1 MTTTEEARLLELFA
15 MLAPSERDSLL
26 AFAEFLQGRGL
37 SPGALVTAAVPPR
50 KKVER
55 PVPLD
60 IPRPD
65 KEAVVAALKRLTATY
80 PMLDK
85 TKLLTDTSGLVT
97 QHIMQGRPHVEVID
111 ELEAVFTRHYQLWCD
126 ESGQD

>member
-15 MLAPSERDSLL
+15 TLAPSDRDSLL
-26 AFAEFLQGRGL
+26 AFAEFLQTRGL
-37 SPGALVTAAVPPR
+37 PISNVGSLTVPPK

-55 PVPLD
+55 PKPLD
-60 IPRPD
+60 IPRPE

-85 TKLLTDTSGLVT
+85 SKLLTDTSGLVT
-97 QHIMQGRPHVEVID
+97 QHIMQGRPQVEVID
-111 ELEAVFTRHYQLWCD
+111 ELEVIFTRHYQLWCD
-126 ESGQD
+126 ESGRD

>member
-1 MTTTEEARLLELFA
+1 MTTEETRLLELFVA
-15 MLAPSERDSLL
+15 LTPTDRESLL
-26 AFAEFLQGRGL
+26 AFAEFLQTRSL
-37 SPGALVTAAVPPR
+37 SIGSVGNLAIPPK

-55 PVPLD
+55 PKPLD
-60 IPRPD
+60 IPRPE
-65 KEAVVAALKRLTATY
+65 KEAVVAALKRLTTTY

-85 TKLLTDTSGLVT
+85 SKLLNDTSGLVT

-111 ELEAVFTRHYQLWCD
+111 ELEAIFIRHYQLWSD

>member
-15 MLAPSERDSLL
+15 TLAPSERDNLL
-26 AFAEFLQGRGL
+26 AFAEFLQSRGL
-37 SPGALVTAAVPPR
+37 PISNVGSLTVPPK

-55 PVPLD
+55 PKPLD
-60 IPRPD
+60 IPRPE

-85 TKLLTDTSGLVT
+85 SKLLTDTSGLVT
-97 QHIMQGRPHVEVID
+97 QHIMQGRPQVEVID
-111 ELEAVFTRHYQLWCD
+111 ELEVIFTRHYQLWCD
-126 ESGQD
+126 EPGRD

>member
-1 MTTTEEARLLELFA
+1 MSTTEEARLLELFA
-15 MLAPSERDSLL
+15 VLAPAERDSLL
-26 AFAEFLQGRGL
+26 AFAEFLQTRRL
-37 SPGALVTAAVPPR
+37 SPGAPVTTAIPPK

-55 PVPLD
+55 PKPLD
-60 IPRPD
+60 IPRPE

-85 TKLLTDTSGLVT
+85 SKLLTDTSGLVT

-111 ELEAVFTRHYQLWCD
+111 ELEVIFTRHYQLWLD

>member
-1 MTTTEEARLLELFA
+1 MNTTEEARLLELFA
-15 MLAPSERDSLL
+15 TLAPSERDNLL
-26 AFAEFLQGRGL
+26 AFAEFLQSRGL
-37 SPGALVTAAVPPR
+37 PISNVGSLTVPPK

-55 PVPLD
+55 PKPLD
-60 IPRPD
+60 IPRPE

-85 TKLLTDTSGLVT
+85 SKLLTDTSGLVT
-97 QHIMQGRPHVEVID
+97 QHIMQRRPHVEVID
-111 ELEAVFTRHYQLWCD
+111 ELEVIFTRHYQLWLD

>member
-15 MLAPSERDSLL
+15 TLAPAERDNLL
-26 AFAEFLQGRGL
+26 AFAEFLQTRGL
-37 SPGALVTAAVPPR
+37 PISSVGPLAIPPK

-55 PVPLD
+55 PKPLD
-60 IPRPD
+60 IPRPEN
-65 KEAVVAALKRLTATY
+65 EAVVAALKRLTATY

-85 TKLLTDTSGLVT
+85 SKLLTDTSGLVT
-97 QHIMQGRPHVEVID
+97 QHIMQRRPHVEVID
-111 ELEAVFTRHYQLWCD
+111 ELEVIFTRHYQLWLD

>member
-1 MTTTEEARLLELFA
+1 MTSEEARLLELFA
-15 MLAPSERDSLL
+15 ALAPGERDNLL
-26 AFAEFLQGRGL
+26 AFAEFLQTRAPSVSSIG
-37 SPGALVTAAVPPR
+37 TIAVPPR

-55 PVPLD
+55 PTPLD
-60 IPRPD
+60 IPRPE
-65 KEAVVAALKRLTATY
+65 KEAVVAALKRLTTTY

-85 TKLLTDTSGLVT
+85 SKLLTDTSGLVT

-111 ELEAVFTRHYQLWCD
+111 ELEAIFIRHYQLWSD